1 MSSGKPALI
10 IIPGLGDRVRRYSQL
25 LPLWK
30 KLGYNARIFSF
41 DWENPNEDFEKSS
54 SKLLSEIDAHHNPIY
69 LIGASAGGSVAVNA
83 LASRPEI
90 VKKVITIAATFKHA
104 PHPGNAKLAAPI
116 DYLSSLNS
124 TPPAGKILSIYG
136 LYDQKVPPHLTT
148 HLKASHRRIGI
159 IGHGTIIAA
168 APVT

>member
-90 VKKVITIAATFKHA
+90 VKK
-104 PHPGNAKLAAPI
+104 
-116 DYLSSLNS
+116 SL
-124 TPPAGKILSIYG
+124 
-136 LYDQKVPPHLTT
+136 
-148 HLKASHRRIGI
+148 R
-159 IGHGTIIAA
+159 
-168 APVT
+168 